1 MASLSSL
8 TSLLDAFKVSVGAWL
23 VGTFISTLGVGML
36 LQQTVRYFRLY
47 PTDPHFL
54 KIWVLLA
61 VVFQMITTAMV
72 MHTCY
77 YYLVTYYFNPA
88 VFTKKDILWTA
99 ALVPVFGSI
108 GNLICESFFVR
119 RVYMMGRQYRLI
131 ALSGLTMI
139 LVSCGFYI
147 VKTVEAFT
155 LHIVANALVA
165 SGWIPTAAAA
175 LLLAGDIQLTA
186 ILVYVLHK
194 GRSGIKRT
202 DSMVD
207 LLIMYAISSGSL
219 ICVLNIVSLVL
230 SVVFPHYTFFSAA
243 TLVAQTV
250 YSNSFVVALNTRQLV
265 RARGELDD
273 TNIVTGVVLGEDGRG
288 DEGAVKQVE
297 LPLRSMVFAAGPSTT
312 QLTDNASAI
321 YDSRSDGTTAI
332 AQDGKHAHVDF
343 DTGSDLEK
351 GHSTVNVLATV

>member
-1 MASLSSL
+1 MASLGSL

-47 PTDPHFL
+47 PTDPPFL
-54 KIWVLLA
+54 KIWVILA
-61 VVFQMITTAMV
+61 VIFQLITTAMV

-77 YYLVTYYFNPA
+77 YYLVTYYFNPL

-108 GNLICESFFVR
+108 GNLISESFFVR

-147 VKTVEAFT
+147 VKTVQAFT

-165 SGWIPTAAAA
+165 G
-175 LLLAGDIQLTA
+175 GLTA

-207 LLIMYAISSGSL
+207 MLIMYAISTGSL
-219 ICVLNIVSLVL
+219 ICILNIVSLAL
-230 SVVFPHYTFFSAA
+230 SVVYPHDTFFAAA

-265 RARGELDD
+265 RARGELND
-273 TNIVTGVVLGEDGRG
+273 THLDTGVVLGEGG
-288 DEGAVKQVE
+288 TGNVAVATQVE

-312 QLTDNASAI
+312 QLTDNASAV
-321 YDSRSDGTTAI
+321 YDSRSDGATAVL
-332 AQDGKHAHVDF
+332 QDDKRTRVGS
-343 DTGSDLEK
+343 DTSSDLEK
-351 GHSTVNVLATV
+351 GRAAVVDVLATV